1 MGVITLNGITSTSI
15 GLVVEVPPD
24 YEIPERIYEK
34 TPVPGR
40 NGEVVMDT
48 GSFSNVD
55 RTYQVAIGQEDGD
68 FSVLSNKIAGWLYS
82 GIGYVRLE
90 DSYEPL
96 YYKEAMYIGTNSI
109 ANILQ
114 QAGRA
119 TLTFNR
125 KPQRFL
131 KTGDTPIIATGSK
144 TITNPTSYTSKPII
158 KINGNGSGVV
168 NIGQYRITISTLNGY
183 MYVNSDIEDCYK
195 DAFLNTNEYV
205 TLSNGFPMLHPGNTQ
220 ITFSGGISSVEV
232 VPRWWVI

>member
-1 MGVITLNGITSTSI
+1 MGVITLNGVTSTSI
-15 GLVVEVPPD
+15 GLVIEVPPD
-24 YEIPERIYEK
+24 YEIPERIYER

-55 RTYQVAIGQEDGD
+55 RTYQIAIGQEGGD
-68 FSVLSNKIAGWLYS
+68 FSVLSNKITGWLYS

-96 YYKEAMYIGTNSI
+96 YYKEAMYVGTNNI
-109 ANILQ
+109 VNILQ

-131 KTGDTPIIATGSK
+131 KTGDAPILISEPK
-144 TITNPTSYTSKPII
+144 TIPNPTNYISKPII

-168 NIGQYRITISTLNGY
+168 DIGPYKITISTLNGY

-195 DAFLNTNEYV
+195 DSFLNTNEYV
-205 TLSNGFPMLHPGNTQ
+205 TLSKGFPLLYPGNTKVS
-220 ITFSGGISSVEV
+220 FSGGITSVEV
-232 VPRWWVI
+232 TPRWWVI